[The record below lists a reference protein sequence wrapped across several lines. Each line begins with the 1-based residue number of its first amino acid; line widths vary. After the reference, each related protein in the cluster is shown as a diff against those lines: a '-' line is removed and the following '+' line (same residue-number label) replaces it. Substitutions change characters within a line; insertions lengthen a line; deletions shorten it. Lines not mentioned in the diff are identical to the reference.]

1 MSERLVDENL
11 ICMLIRQQR
20 VLAVFQII
28 IFFLKAVFKA
38 EYQNAKM
45 TKLCNKS

>member
-28 IFFLKAVFKA
+28 FF
-38 EYQNAKM
+38 Y
-45 TKLCNKS
+45 KSSFQG

>member
-28 IFFLKAVFKA
+28 FFIKAVFKA